1 MRKAPRPRLIG
12 QANRRQDI
20 LNAAAH
26 LFSTCGF
33 DGTSMRM
40 VAERAKVRA
49 ASLYYHFSS
58 KAEMLVA
65 VYQQSA
71 IRMSAFVLAAM
82 EGETDPWRRLELAC
96 CAHLRALLAGID
108 YVQVTFAESPR
119 RYRPELRDRLIAERD
134 RYERIFRDLID
145 ALPIDGAANRKYF
158 MLTLFGA
165 TAWSRMW
172 YRPDGGDEPETIA
185 RNILAMVRR
194 GVESNPIS
202 ERVRRTST
210 PRQKHAR

>member
-1 MRKAPRPRLIG
+1 MDKRPERNAAGHTNRKP
-12 QANRRQDI
+12 DM

-33 DGTSMRM
+33 NGTSMRM
-40 VAERAKVRA
+40 VAERAKVRP
-49 ASLYYHFSS
+49 ASLYYHFPS

-71 IRMSAFVLAAM
+71 VQMSAYVLTAI

-108 YVQVTFAESPR
+108 YVQVTFSESPR
-119 RYRPELRDRLIAERD
+119 RYKPELRDRLILERD

-145 ALPIDGAANRKYF
+145 ALPIRGNANRKYF

-165 TAWSRMW
+165 TAWTRMW
-172 YRPDGGDEPETIA
+172 YRPGGDEPEKIA
-185 RNILAMVRR
+185 RNILAIVRR
-194 GVESNPIS
+194 GVENSPLAD
-202 ERVRRTST
+202 RV
-210 PRQKHAR
+210 PRIAAPKRKVAR